1 MDKDPIITYRQQSV
15 EIAMEQLM
23 SPFIDPEYNNLYR
36 YDQETNSNKEIA
48 KIKEFAGR
56 AKGAISKA

>member
-1 MDKDPIITYRQQSV
+1 MG
-15 EIAMEQLM
+15 QLM
-23 SPFIDPEYNNLYR
+23 SPFADPKYNDLYK